1 MTPEF
6 LQDFQSMP
14 DSFYSPDAPERFME
28 FINKYGTHFVKAVS
42 LGGKFTM
49 KRTSR
54 NSGEVSID
62 DFQQSTQEEFDR
74 VTSVMLHFKFLKIH
88 I

>member
-1 MTPEF
+1 MFRDPIKAFIDDPVPSYLTPEF
-6 LQDFQSMP
+6 LQGFQSLP

-62 DFQQSTQEEFDR
+62 DFQQSI
-74 VTSVMLHFKFLKIH
+74 L
-88 I
+88 